1 MVVNR
6 QVEVCFKIGR
16 YDDVV
21 LCDVVPMEACH
32 LLLGRPWQFDNKV
45 CHEGYSNKY
54 SFVHHGRKIVLVP
67 LKPSEVRE
75 DQKKM
80 REKNEQ
86 ERKEKEKKEKE
97 IIVKERDKKE
107 SHEEV
112 IEKTEVNEREKEKSV
127 KSWLAT
133 TLVPSSKLVCVVKCW
148 DSFNIISFSNMSSF
162 YDEGN
167 KMKEEIIE
175 KENVS
180 FTFCALEV
188 MLDSLSQR
196 ELIKEKRNSTFERK
210 QWVKRKTYFSNLNEN
225 FSKVKF
231 TCDGFF
237 RFIFDPGGF
246 RTTNSRS
253 NSLEEGGNDVILI

>member
-1 MVVNR
+1 
-6 QVEVCFKIGR
+6 
-16 YDDVV
+16 
-21 LCDVVPMEACH
+21 
-32 LLLGRPWQFDNKV
+32 
-45 CHEGYSNKY
+45 
-54 SFVHHGRKIVLVP
+54 
-67 LKPSEVRE
+67 
-75 DQKKM
+75 
-80 REKNEQ
+80 
-86 ERKEKEKKEKE
+86 
-97 IIVKERDKKE
+97 
-107 SHEEV
+107 
-112 IEKTEVNEREKEKSV
+112 
-127 KSWLAT
+127 
-133 TLVPSSKLVCVVKCW
+133 
-148 DSFNIISFSNMSSF
+148 MSSF

-231 TCDGFF
+231 TCNGFF
-237 RFIFDPGGF
+237 RVIFDPGGF

>member
-1 MVVNR
+1 
-6 QVEVCFKIGR
+6 
-16 YDDVV
+16 
-21 LCDVVPMEACH
+21 
-32 LLLGRPWQFDNKV
+32 
-45 CHEGYSNKY
+45 
-54 SFVHHGRKIVLVP
+54 VHHDQNIVIVP

-175 KENVS
+175 KENAS
-180 FTFCALEV
+180 FIFCALEV

-196 ELIKEKRNSTFERK
+196 TYQRKEKFH
-210 QWVKRKTYFSNLNEN
+210 
-225 FSKVKF
+225 
-231 TCDGFF
+231 
-237 RFIFDPGGF
+237 I
-246 RTTNSRS
+246 
-253 NSLEEGGNDVILI
+253 